1 MTLDEL
7 IASGR
12 ATCTIEEVA
21 ELLEVGRGTAY
32 QAARVGQLP
41 VMRLGRRLLVSV
53 PRLLQLL
60 EGQ

>member
-1 MTLDEL
+1 MTLSEL

-21 ELLEVGRGTAY
+21 DLLEVGRGTAY
-32 QAARVGQLP
+32 QAARDGQLP
-41 VMRLGRRLLVSV
+41 VMRLGRRVLVSV
-53 PRLLQLL
+53 PQLVQLL